1 MAEFDASALRII
13 DDDLSGDDIRE
24 LLRLHAEGMLA
35 NSPEGACHFLLV
47 DDLRDPSVTVWSAWE
62 GRSLAGCGALLELD
76 SHNGEIKSMR
86 TAPSHLG
93 RGVGRLML
101 GHIVDSAR
109 SRSYERLSLET
120 GRGDAFGAAV
130 HLYESFGFERCGPFG
145 DYAANE
151 FSQFFTLAL

>member
-1 MAEFDASALRII
+1 MADVDAGALRII

-35 NSPEGACHFLLV
+35 NSPEGACHFLRL
-47 DDLRDPSVTVWSAWE
+47 DDLRDPSVTVWSAWD
-62 GRSLAGCGALLELD
+62 GNSLAGCGALRELD
-76 SHNGEIKSMR
+76 ARHGEIKSMR
-86 TAPSHLG
+86 TAPGHLG
-93 RGVGRLML
+93 RGVGT
-101 GHIVDSAR
+101 VDARTHRRRAR